1 MSIALHLSRNETKH
15 IYMES
20 PTEGMI
26 QTFKAMKAEN
36 LDCKDVKPI
45 PMAKGASAKQR
56 ELLMQDY
63 VWQMMEYFNS
73 SETHYFQSEVMNFNR
88 FYNSLMGS
96 SGGVGSFPRNPSMY
110 G

>member
-1 MSIALHLSRNETKH
+1 
-15 IYMES
+15 MES

-36 LDCKDVKPI
+36 LDYRDVKLMA
-45 PMAKGASAKQR
+45 MAKGASAKQR
-56 ELLMQDY
+56 ELLIQDY

-73 SETHYFQSEVMNFNR
+73 SATHYFQSEVMNFNH

-96 SGGVGSFPRNPSMY
+96 SGGASSFPCNHTM
-110 G
+110 